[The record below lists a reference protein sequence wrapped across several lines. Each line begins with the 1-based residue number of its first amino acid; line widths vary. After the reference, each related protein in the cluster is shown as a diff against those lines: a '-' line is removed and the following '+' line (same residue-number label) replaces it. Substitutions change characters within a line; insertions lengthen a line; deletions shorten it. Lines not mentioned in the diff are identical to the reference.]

1 MTNEKGAPF
10 TPPDHVNFLAE
21 KLYGRGKISDI
32 SIARMG
38 EKGGGPVTVH
48 THSHGHLFIVTEGE
62 AKIILGQETVIL
74 RKNESF
80 FVRGSIPHSVRNNTD
95 GETVMIGINIE
106 NEGRI

>member
-1 MTNEKGAPF
+1 MERAEFF

-21 KLYGRGKISDI
+21 KLYGKGRFSDI

-48 THSHGHLFIVTEGE
+48 THSHGHFFIVTEGE
-62 AKIILGQETVIL
+62 AKIILGDDAVIL
-74 RKNESF
+74 RKNEGF
-80 FVRGSIPHSVRNNTD
+80 FVDGSIPHSVWNNSS

-106 NEGRI
+106 KEG